1 MISPP
6 LRVHRLIEGIMSD
19 PENRKLYDTDPE
31 KLFDRFAVEPV
42 HRAPV
47 RAASVEALAA
57 IGVHPSMIFKLLIA
71 LGRSPAKLGSAR
83 YYLDR
88 V

>member
-1 MISPP
+1 MSSPP
-6 LRVHRLIEGIMSD
+6 LGVHRLIEGIMSD
-19 PENRKLYDTDPE
+19 PENRMLYDTAPDT
-31 KLFDRFAVEPV
+31 LFDRFAIEPT

-71 LGRSPAKLGSAR
+71 LGRCPVKLGSAR

>member
-1 MISPP
+1 MIPP
-6 LRVHRLIEGIMSD
+6 SLRVHRLIEGIMSD
-19 PENRKLYDTDPE
+19 PENRKLLDADPSA
-31 KLFDRFAVEPV
+31 LFDRFAIEPA
-42 HRAPV
+42 HREHV

-71 LGRSPAKLGSAR
+71 TGRSPVKMGSAR